1 MRKYYLEMNN
11 SVWQLQRSLI
21 NAASRNEGNGDNAA
35 SERNFLNEAI
45 DILTS
50 SPGQQG
56 FVCGQG
62 GLSATDH

>member
-21 NAASRNEGNGDNAA
+21 NAASRNEGNGDNTA
-35 SERNFLNEAI
+35 SERDFFNEAI
-45 DILTS
+45 DVLTS

-56 FVCGQG
+56 LVCGQG